1 MIHLKKLRSIGLTTL
16 LMLAGCSL
24 PINAGCPPD
33 RYGNIIDL
41 GNGQC
46 QQLQGNPTSSSPRES
61 STVPQSSTSQSPGVE
76 STGSQTSAQTFLWKA
91 ESAHNVVYLLG
102 SVHFLAAEN
111 YPLPRSMQV
120 AFDDAEGVVF
130 EIDLNEQKTLEA
142 QQMIL
147 EKAQPE
153 SGETLRASLSP
164 KVYALATQKAAELGL
179 PIEMFQNLE
188 PWFFTLM
195 ILPLE
200 FQKIGFEPQYGVDY
214 HFYNQAV
221 AQNKEILGLETL
233 EYQISLFDRLSTA
246 DQQNLVLQTLEDLK
260 STETLLTELVS
271 SWLTGNV
278 PQFTQ
283 LALESFQ
290 SYPQLQ
296 QAFLTDR
303 NLNWLKTI
311 EPLFTQNKDYLVI
324 VGAAHLVGDQGLI
337 QLLNDRGY
345 QFEQVSSPPN

>member
-33 RYGNIIDL
+33 SYGNIIDL
-41 GNGQC
+41 GNGPC
-46 QQLQGNPTSSSPRES
+46 QSLEGTPPASSPRQS
-61 STVPQSSTSQSPGVE
+61 STVPQSSPA
-76 STGSQTSAQTFLWKA
+76 SQTSAQTFLWKA
-91 ESAHNVVYLLG
+91 ESAQNVVYLLG

-111 YPLPRSMQV
+111 YPLPESMQA
-120 AFDDAEGVVF
+120 AFDDAEGLVF
-130 EIDLNEQKTLEA
+130 EIDLNEQNTSEA

-164 KVYALATQKAAELGL
+164 KIYVLATQKAAELGL
-179 PIEMFQNLE
+179 PIEIFENLE
-188 PWFFTLM
+188 PWFFTLI
-195 ILPLE
+195 ILFLKL
-200 FQKIGFEPQYGVDY
+200 QKIGFEPQYGVDY

-221 AQNKEILGLETL
+221 AQNKEILSLETL
-233 EYQISLFDRLSTA
+233 EYQISLFDRLSIA
-246 DQQNLVLQTLEDLK
+246 NQQNLVLQTLEDLK

-283 LALESFQ
+283 LALESFKP
-290 SYPQLQ
+290 YPQLQ

-311 EPLFTQNKDYLVI
+311 EPLFNQNKDYLVI

-337 QLLNDRGY
+337 RLLNDRGY

>member
-16 LMLAGCSL
+16 LILAGCFL
-24 PINAGCPPD
+24 PINASCSPD

-46 QQLQGNPTSSSPRES
+46 QQLQGTPAASPSQS
-61 STVPQSSTSQSPGVE
+61 STAPQSSPAQSPGSV
-76 STGSQTSAQTFLWKA
+76 STGSQTAAQTFLWKA
-91 ESAHNVVYLLG
+91 ESAQNVVYLLG
-102 SVHFLAAEN
+102 SVHFLGAEN
-111 YPLPRSMQV
+111 YPLPESMQA

-130 EIDLNEQKTLEA
+130 EINLNEQNTSEA

-164 KVYALATQKAAELGL
+164 KVYTLATQTATELGL
-179 PIEMFQNLE
+179 PIEIFENLE

-200 FQKIGFEPQYGVDY
+200 LQKIGFEPQYGVDY

-221 AQNKEILGLETL
+221 AQNKEILSLETL

-283 LALESFQ
+283 LALESFKP
-290 SYPQLQ
+290 YPQLQ

-311 EPLFTQNKDYLVI
+311 EPLFQQNQDYLVI

-337 QLLNDRGY
+337 RLLNDRGY
-345 QFEQVSSPPN
+345 RFEQVQSVPN